1 MQKAGRTI
9 PAGSRNKSGYIERE
23 RKRSSLS
30 CRKRVWVV
38 SFLWML
44 SKGLV
49 SRKAGSLD
57 EIVQCQNSSSYHSS
71 SAVDGITLGSASRRG
86 RLTGCAGRRGR
97 SCRLKQGCGRVGV
110 HQGGLQRAT
119 GGKINATG
127 SGDDYDRSADGR
139 RRGRGG

>member
-1 MQKAGRTI
+1 MA
-9 PAGSRNKSGYIERE
+9 ERP
-23 RKRSSLS
+23 SS
-30 CRKRVWVV
+30 
-38 SFLWML
+38 
-44 SKGLV
+44 
-49 SRKAGSLD
+49 SLD

-71 SAVDGITLGSASRRG
+71 SAVDGIALGSASRRS
-86 RLTGCAGRRGR
+86 RLTGCASRRGR